1 MTSVAVNCAIIYYTS
16 RSLDAIL
23 ANYDLS
29 LLSQF
34 MVLVAIEHGV
44 LAYMFL
50 YSLVVN
56 DVPDWVVKEQE
67 ENQSLLQI
75 AHALIEHKKTV
86 YKEG

>member
-34 MVLVAIEHGV
+34 MVLVAIEHAV
-44 LAYMFL
+44 LAYKFL
-50 YSLVVN
+50 YSLVIN
-56 DVPDWVVKEQE
+56 DVP
-67 ENQSLLQI
+67 
-75 AHALIEHKKTV
+75 
-86 YKEG
+86 